1 MNSINSQFLI
11 SMLIIVLGYL
21 CKRLNIVKEED
32 GEGLARIVINVT
44 LPCLIINTFS
54 TLKVEP
60 SLVKLTFINMLY
72 GFFMMGIGLYVF
84 RKKKRRIKGVLL
96 MLLPAFNIG
105 LFAYPLV
112 QAIWGHEGVKY
123 FGMFDLGNSF
133 IIFGLCYIIA
143 SYFSDE
149 AGKLD
154 IKETAGKVFKSIPL
168 LTYIISVVINILGVH
183 LPKMVIDFSSVI
195 SKANMPMSLLLL
207 GIYLSFK
214 FDLRQF
220 KDIASVLAL
229 RYIIGFTVGII
240 FFIFSPFDKMSK
252 YTLLIGFILPTASAI
267 IPFSIEFNYDQKFI
281 GILSNMTILIS
292 FVLVWFIVGLTT

>member
-11 SMLIIVLGYL
+11 SMLIIVLGYI

-72 GFFMMGIGLYVF
+72 GFSMTGIGLYVF

-168 LTYIISVVINILGVH
+168 VTYIIAVIINILGLH
-183 LPKMVIDFSSVI
+183 LPKMAIDFSSAI

-229 RYIIGFTVGII
+229 RYIIGFTVGIL
-240 FFIFSPFDKMSK
+240 FFILSPFDKMSK

>member
-60 SLVKLTFINMLY
+60 SLAKLTFINMLY
-72 GFFMMGIGLYVF
+72 GFSMTGIGLYVF

-168 LTYIISVVINILGVH
+168 VTYIIAVVINILGLH
-183 LPKMVIDFSSVI
+183 LPKMAIDFSSAI

-229 RYIIGFTVGII
+229 RYIIGFTVGIL
-240 FFIFSPFDKMSK
+240 FFILSPFDKMSK

-292 FVLVWFIVGLTT
+292 FVLVWLIVGLTT

>member
-72 GFFMMGIGLYVF
+72 GFSMTGIGLYVF

-168 LTYIISVVINILGVH
+168 VTYIIAVVINILGLH
-183 LPKMVIDFSSVI
+183 LPKMAIDFSSAI

-229 RYIIGFTVGII
+229 RYIIGFTVGIL
-240 FFIFSPFDKMSK
+240 FFILSPFDKMSK

-292 FVLVWFIVGLTT
+292 FVLVWLIVGLTT